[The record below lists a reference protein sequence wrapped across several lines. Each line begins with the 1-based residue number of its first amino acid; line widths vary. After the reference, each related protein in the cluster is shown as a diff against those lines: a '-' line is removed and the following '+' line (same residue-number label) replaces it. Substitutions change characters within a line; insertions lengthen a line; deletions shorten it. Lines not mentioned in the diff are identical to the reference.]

1 MISPEGWTRRAGGL
15 GITLI
20 LYSEEQRRCKLVATV
35 MRFDAQ
41 SRKAKMIAEA
51 GTIEMIVQDPIRFRI
66 GTVLP
71 KHRDDFRSI
80 RVGDMPAVRGPLEG
94 GVGGKIW
101 VGEQVLGFRDNLW
114 LRIKAYAI
122 DPNDDAG
129 HLLSS
134 QGLDALLSSLR
145 IN

>member
-1 MISPEGWTRRAGGL
+1 
-15 GITLI
+15 
-20 LYSEEQRRCKLVATV
+20 
-35 MRFDAQ
+35 
-41 SRKAKMIAEA
+41 MIAEA
-51 GTIEMIVQDPIRFRI
+51 GTIEMIVQDPIRFGI
-66 GTVLP
+66 GAVLP

-80 RVGDMPAVRGPLEG
+80 KDGGMPAVRGPLEG
-94 GVGGKIW
+94 GVGEKIW
-101 VGEQVLGFRDNLW
+101 VGKQVLGFRDNLW